1 MPVTIHPQDRTGL
14 TNKHSLFKLM
24 RRTLQL
30 NDCLISRTRVT
41 LPGTLLLSQWLVLR
55 KKPELCLPTAQ
66 AEQLGQ
72 SLLPAAQTLSTH
84 GWPCDHLAIAAL
96 YQGCFRKA
104 ISKLIFLE
112 ARSLITWL
120 EMSPAFQPELPAKQP
135 PPRAGMNRNRPS

>member
-1 MPVTIHPQDRTGL
+1 MPVTIPRTEL
-14 TNKHSLFKLM
+14 VWQTNTPCS
-24 RRTLQL
+24 
-30 NDCLISRTRVT
+30 N
-41 LPGTLLLSQWLVLR
+41 GWG
-55 KKPELCLPTAQ
+55 ELCSLMTASLAGPGSHCQ
-66 AEQLGQ
+66 GHCSCHSDWSWGRSQSSASPQLKQEQLGQ

-84 GWPCDHLAIAAL
+84 GWPRDHLAIAAL
-96 YQGCFRKA
+96 YRGCFRKA